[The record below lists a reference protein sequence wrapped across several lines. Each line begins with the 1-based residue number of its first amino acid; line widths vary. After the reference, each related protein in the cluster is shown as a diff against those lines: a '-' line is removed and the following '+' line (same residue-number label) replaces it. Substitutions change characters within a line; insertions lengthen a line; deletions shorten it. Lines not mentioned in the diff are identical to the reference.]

1 MDLLNLYQKEDLDEV
16 IEFVSRK
23 EFINNTKEWLEQKKI
38 KITTKVFISH
48 YLLWRFNVF
57 HGVPNNSILYESC
70 SKIIE
75 AVKNESEIQDIV
87 IEEYK
92 NSFSLWKQ
100 ARADDMIDEYT
111 ETIEKL
117 KEFKEAEPVPEN
129 KQGYELFQNTLE
141 ESIDMLKRNSSRER
155 SRTI

>member
-16 IEFVSRK
+16 IEFVSQK
-23 EFINNTKEWLEQKKI
+23 EFINNTKEWLEQKQI
-38 KITTKVFISH
+38 KINTKVFISH
-48 YLLWRFNVF
+48 YLLWKFNIF
-57 HGVPNNSILYESC
+57 HGVPNNSLLYKSC
-70 SKIIE
+70 SKITE
-75 AVKNESEIQDIV
+75 AVKNDSEIQDIT

-100 ARADDMIDEYT
+100 AHADDMIDEYT

-117 KEFKEAEPVPEN
+117 KEFKEAEPEPEN

-141 ESIDMLKRNSSRER
+141 ESINMLKRNSSRER